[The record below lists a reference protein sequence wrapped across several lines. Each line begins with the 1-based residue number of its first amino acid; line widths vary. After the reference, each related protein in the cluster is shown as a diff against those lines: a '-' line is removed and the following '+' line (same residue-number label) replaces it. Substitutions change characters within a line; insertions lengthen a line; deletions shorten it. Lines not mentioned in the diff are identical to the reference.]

1 MSLIKRSSLPSLLD
15 DFFNTEKFF
24 DTDFFKREWVPAVNI
39 AEKDNQYEVELSVPG
54 MKKED
59 IQVHLEGGVLTVS
72 GESKSEKEDKEKKFT
87 RREFSYSSF
96 SRSFTL
102 PENADENSI
111 NAKYENGIL
120 KLTIGKKTK
129 ELEQKKQITVN

>member
-59 IQVHLEGGVLTVS
+59 IQVHLDGGVLTVS

-120 KLTIGKKTK
+120 KLTIGRKIK
-129 ELEQKKQITVN
+129 EQDQKKQIAVS

>member
-39 AEKDNQYEVELSVPG
+39 AENDNQYEVELSVPG

-59 IQVHLEGGVLTVS
+59 IQVHLDGGVLTVS
-72 GESKSEKEDKEKKFT
+72 GENKSEKEDKNKKFT
-87 RREFSYSSF
+87 RREFTYSSF

-102 PENADENSI
+102 PDNADENSI
-111 NAKYENGIL
+111 NAKYEDGIL
-120 KLTIGKKTK
+120 KLSIGKKIK
-129 ELEQKKQITVN
+129 VQDQKKQIAVS

>member
-59 IQVHLEGGVLTVS
+59 IKVHLDGGVLTVS

-120 KLTIGKKTK
+120 KLTIGKKAK